1 MTQEEFN
8 ALTPGDVISPAGSYT
23 EYTVTGR
30 TAVGVDLTHPNGY
43 DAIAATPECW
53 RLIRKKKPEPEYG
66 PGTPKW
72 LTLEEIA
79 ELKPGDIVQKQGHP
93 KMSVTH
99 LPGDPPNRKYAR
111 FWRNTN
117 PNHEYMYD
125 MGYGNWELISRGP
138 GTVKPDEKL
147 DEKLE
152 AFAKQPAPPSAETP
166 PDPGDSL
173 TGVESLAAR
182 RVVLAAREMG
192 EQELARPV
200 LLEMEKRQKLGKA
213 KYGTQLSDSPALYHE
228 RLQHA
233 YEEALDMISYLEW
246 ADQETVEQGDRKV
259 LQQFQYWGITAAIH
273 LAGLIRRET
282 GNPEGPEPQEEQP

>member
-1 MTQEEFN
+1 MTQEEFD
-8 ALTPGDVISPAGSYT
+8 ALVPGDVIRWCKGLDSKTVAGRR
-23 EYTVTGR
+23 GR
-30 TAVGVDLTHPNGY
+30 IVLLNGKYNASDPVQWDIVSKTA
-43 DAIAATPECW
+43 
-53 RLIRKKKPEPEYG
+53 RPEPEYG
-66 PGTPKW
+66 PGIPKW
-72 LTLEEIA
+72 LTREEIA
-79 ELKPGDIVQKQGHP
+79 ALKPGDIVKKQEHP
-93 KMSVTH
+93 QMVVQPRK
-99 LPGDPPNRKYAR
+99 LEDPPDRKYAR
-111 FWRNTN
+111 YFNPIN
-117 PNHEYMYD
+117 PNHEYIHD
-125 MGYGNWELISRGP
+125 MAYGNWELIRRGP
-138 GTVKPDEKL
+138 ETVKPDAKL

-173 TGVESLAAR
+173 TGIESLAAR

-213 KYGTQLSDSPALYHE
+213 KYGTQLSDNPALYHE

-259 LQQFQYWGITAAIH
+259 LQQFQYWGITAAIN
-273 LAGLIRRET
+273 LAGLIRREV
-282 GNPEGPEPQEEQP
+282 GNPEDPEPSEEQP